1 LSIDRTLLAVES
13 TVLGFKVKEGVSEVR
28 MFLGLGFSGEG
39 RDLGFKLV
47 KECMYGLGFKA
58 NQGLGF
64 SEGF

>member
-47 KECMYGLGFKA
+47 KECMYSFRVQGESGFRV
-58 NQGLGF
+58 
-64 SEGF
+64 